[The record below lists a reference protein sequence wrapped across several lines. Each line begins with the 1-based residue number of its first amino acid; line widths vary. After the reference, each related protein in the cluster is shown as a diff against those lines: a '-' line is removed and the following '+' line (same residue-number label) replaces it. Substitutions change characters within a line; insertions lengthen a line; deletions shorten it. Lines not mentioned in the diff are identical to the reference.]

1 MTSKDS
7 SSSGAISDETRIT
20 EQVLAYRK
28 ALLQFGE
35 DDATRLAELLPL
47 AEKYAD
53 DVIEEFYDHLMTF
66 EEVNSYFDDPAVLE
80 RVKAMQ
86 KDYFLDLTRGNY
98 EMEYVDSRI
107 HIGEIHERI
116 NLPFDAY
123 IGMYSFYL
131 RTVGT
136 RIFEA
141 GKDPEEARATLFS
154 LMKLIFMDIG
164 LALDTYFTRRQA
176 EIKFQQGEVIRLQ
189 QQELSELP
197 TPVLR
202 LHDRLL
208 IVPIVGAI
216 DSRRAMQLTEQLLT
230 AIRDNRAKVIII
242 DVTGVPAID
251 SRVASHMLQTATS
264 AQLMGGDV
272 IFTGI
277 SAEIAQTLVSIG
289 ADLSGLHTVG
299 DLQGGM
305 EEAER
310 LLARESGNGLVE

>member
-1 MTSKDS
+1 MTSTKS
-7 SSSGAISDETRIT
+7 STNGSGADETRIT

-28 ALLQFGE
+28 ALLEFGQ
-35 DDATRLAELLPL
+35 DDVDRLAELLPL

-53 DVIEEFYDHLMTF
+53 DVIDEFYDHLMTF
-66 EEVNSYFDDPAVLE
+66 EEVSTYFDDPAILE
-80 RVKAMQ
+80 RVKSMQ
-86 KDYFLDLTRGNY
+86 KNYFLDLTRGNY

-116 NLPFDAY
+116 DLPFDAY
-123 IGMYSFYL
+123 IGMYNFYL

-141 GKDPEEARATLFS
+141 SKDPEKARATLFS

-176 EIKFQQGEVIRLQ
+176 EITFQQGEVIRLQ

-202 LHDRLL
+202 LHERLL

-251 SRVASHMLQTATS
+251 SRVANHLLQTARS
-264 AQLMGGDV
+264 AELMGGQV

-310 LLARESGNGLVE
+310 LLDLETSDQLPK